1 MMISARESQRTF
13 RALLT
18 AMSEPGTVTEVG
30 SDGVGR
36 VVATLVDHEVR
47 LVELEEAPEVPAD
60 GWASADFV
68 LIRGGSSRGRLLE
81 VRRGSLEDPADGAT
95 AIYEVA
101 EVGRGPLVLQVAGPG
116 VGPAPKSVAV
126 DGLDPE
132 EVAAFTQTRAG
143 YPRGVDVILL
153 DKAGRCMCLPRS
165 VSVEQV
171 EDGNRTKPTTTWSE
185 S

>member
-1 MMISARESQRTF
+1 MMLSARESQQTF

-18 AMSEPGTVTEVG
+18 AMSEPGVVTEVG

-36 VVATLVDHEVR
+36 VVATLVDHEVT
-47 LVELEEAPEVPAD
+47 LVELNETPDGHAS
-60 GWASADFV
+60 GWATADFV
-68 LIRGGSSRGRLLE
+68 VVRGGSSHGRLLE
-81 VRRGSLEDPADGAT
+81 VRRGSLEEPADGAT
-95 AIYEVA
+95 VIYEVA

-116 VGPAPKSVAV
+116 VGPTPKCVAV

-132 EVAAFTQTRAG
+132 EVTAFTQTRAG

-153 DKAGRCMCLPRS
+153 DRAGRCVCLPRS

-171 EDGNRTKPTTTWSE
+171 GHRARTEPTTTRSE